1 MTPTEFD
8 DFCRELKLKMKQA
21 CSMRT
26 VSYIHVTDREDGLPW
41 IILCNSKTV
50 TSLCVMIDILKSVMI
65 DILRGYPPQVDIV
78 TA

>member
-8 DFCRELKLKMKQA
+8 DFYRELQLKLEQA

-26 VSYIHVTDREDGLPW
+26 VRRTYIHVTGSATKPC

-50 TSLCVMIDILKSVMI
+50 RMLTDLSVMK
-65 DILRGYPPQVDIV
+65 DILRGDPPQVDIV

>member
-1 MTPTEFD
+1 
-8 DFCRELKLKMKQA
+8 
-21 CSMRT
+21 MRT
-26 VSYIHVTDREDGLPW
+26 VSYIHIREGSATTPW

-50 TSLCVMIDILKSVMI
+50 RMLCVMIDILKSVMI

>member
-26 VSYIHVTDREDGLPW
+26 VSYIHVTGSATTPC
-41 IILCNSKTV
+41 IIRCNSKTV
-50 TSLCVMIDILKSVMI
+50 RMLTDRSVMI
-65 DILRGYPPQVDIV
+65 DILRGDPPQVDIV

>member
-8 DFCRELKLKMKQA
+8 DFHRELDLKLKQA
-21 CSMRT
+21 CSMQTTYKR
-26 VSYIHVTDREDGLPW
+26 YIHVTGSATKPM

-50 TSLCVMIDILKSVMI
+50 RMLTEMSVMR
-65 DILRGYPPQVDIV
+65 DILRGDPPQVDIV